1 MDRSLMS
8 AFSHNESGLS
18 IAAMDK
24 PWATGS
30 RRTPTAFTS
39 LAPRE
44 AKSAMIKDNEEAI
57 LIETGRLTARL
68 MHDFKNQLGGLKLY
82 AAFLQKRFAGN
93 AEGME
98 VAEKIAQGL
107 NEMAEQAAILNKLCR
122 PLELRMAAG
131 DPAAVVEQVIS
142 RIEPKTDAKRVK
154 ITPDL
159 EAGREPN
166 ATMVSFDPRLISEAI
181 EAIILRAV
189 DASAQNGQNGE
200 IVISLSRF
208 DETLRI
214 EIKDNGAP
222 LDDEKRLRFFDPLAG
237 DRLNRTALGLAMA
250 RRIIEGH
257 GGQVSAQAG
266 SSSGVAVG
274 TIVEIR
280 LPIADCGL
288 RIAD

>member
-1 MDRSLMS
+1 
-8 AFSHNESGLS
+8 
-18 IAAMDK
+18 
-24 PWATGS
+24 
-30 RRTPTAFTS
+30 
-39 LAPRE
+39 
-44 AKSAMIKDNEEAI
+44 MIKDNEEAI
-57 LIETGRLTARL
+57 LIETGRMTARL

-82 AAFLQKRFAGN
+82 AAFLQKRFADN

-131 DPAAVVEQVIS
+131 DPASVVERAIS
-142 RIEPKTDAKRVK
+142 RIEPKTNAKRVK
-154 ITPDL
+154 ITSNL
-159 EAGREPN
+159 EAGRDPGREEEEPGRKEPGRKEPGRKEPGRKEMD
-166 ATMVSFDPRLISEAI
+166 AQRVSFDPRLIGEAI

-189 DASAQNGQNGE
+189 DASTQNGQDGE

-222 LDDEKRLRFFDPLAG
+222 LDDERRLSFFDPLAG
-237 DRLNRTALGLAMA
+237 DRLNRTALGMAMA

-257 GGQVSAQAG
+257 GGRVSAQAG
-266 SSSGVAVG
+266 VSSGAAVG

-280 LPIADCGL
+280 LPIANCNT
-288 RIAD
+288 